1 VTRIL
6 MHIHAKDTT
15 VPALPD
21 YGPRCATT
29 GFLPGPSAP
38 GCHPEEVRAYRVG
51 ELNLGLWHLPNL
63 TTAHTKPTGE
73 PPPWVGACADLTG
86 AAYYAL
92 KHNRSSEPELGF
104 RPGNITYMTPR
115 QAASRERNPIPEETK
130 RAIRK
135 ALRKGRSVYSIARR
149 YDVGEKRVREMR
161 DER

>member
-1 VTRIL
+1 MLYRGISVSWQRAAETISEVHQNGL
-6 MHIHAKDTT
+6 
-15 VPALPD
+15 
-21 YGPRCATT
+21 
-29 GFLPGPSAP
+29 LPGQGRRGYLFADLKPQLES
-38 GCHPEEVRAYRVG
+38 
-51 ELNLGLWHLPNL
+51 LWHLPNL